1 MSKNILGQPVS
12 VPRGYS
18 INEFDVSTGIL
29 RPSTIPL
36 QVAQKMPIQR
46 QPRFEIPEVNLGV
59 FDTRMELLKE
69 KYSKDPQYNQ
79 MPQLIK
85 LPKDTRVSP
94 FELAKKGKTLY
105 DIYNKTQKAK
115 AKARAEEKKQL
126 PIAEPVDSDTI
137 DRSEFPVAEVDESE
151 FVDVDPDEIPM
162 GVPASLPDEDRD
174 ESKYDETKPKPPSRR
189 APTRPETL
197 DPTLRGEESSI
208 AVLQDEVKDTSQ
220 RGRVRPSR
228 DFGEAETFDIQGDIP
243 SVADVEQEDTTREW
257 IDNWVT
263 RFDRADEDPADYS
276 DDFDDLHPIV
286 NHPSSEVHEPFTWRP
301 IQAIDQSGDPFFVPY
316 VLGRV
321 DPMFP
326 TQQAPERQVMVDD
339 PIDEPVNI
347 YL

>member
-1 MSKNILGQPVS
+1 MSKNILGQPVF
-12 VPRGYS
+12 VPKGYS

-29 RPSTIPL
+29 KPSTIPQ

-46 QPRFEIPEVNLGV
+46 QPRFEIPQVNLGV

-85 LPKDTRVSP
+85 LPKDTRISP

-115 AKARAEEKKQL
+115 ARAEEKKQI
-126 PIAEPVDSDTI
+126 PRAEPVDSDTI
-137 DRSEFPVAEVDESE
+137 DRSEFPVAEVGVFE
-151 FVDVDPDEIPM
+151 DVEPDEIPM
-162 GVPASLPDEDRD
+162 GVPASPPENRDDTKYDDIVYFDLDDEDD
-174 ESKYDETKPKPPSRR
+174 LETVFEAEPKKPPV
-189 APTRPETL
+189 
-197 DPTLRGEESSI
+197 I
-208 AVLQDEVKDTSQ
+208 KDEVKDTSQ

-228 DFGEAETFDIQGDIP
+228 DFGEPETFDIEGVVP
-243 SVADVEQEDTTREW
+243 SVVDVEQVDTTRDW
-257 IDNWVT
+257 INDWVS
-263 RFDRADEDPADYS
+263 RFDRPDEDPADYS
-276 DDFDDLHPIV
+276 DDWDDMHPIV
-286 NHPSSEVHEPFTWRP
+286 NHPSSEVHEPYTWRP
-301 IQAIDQSGDPFFVPY
+301 IQAVDQFGDPFFVPS

-326 TQQAPERQVMVDD
+326 TQQAPERQIMEDD